1 MIFSFFLKRTLPE
14 CIFYAANIY
23 YTPYLFRSHTKNRN
37 NNSWIDGMFSLAI
50 SGVRELLQI
59 DVLRDMF
66 WFRTSRLTAQ
76 AILHIVVS
84 DKALFRTS

>member
-1 MIFSFFLKRTLPE
+1 
-14 CIFYAANIY
+14 
-23 YTPYLFRSHTKNRN
+23 
-37 NNSWIDGMFSLAI
+37 MFSLAI